1 MPILEITSRERSAL
15 RSAAHALRPV
25 VLIGDKGL
33 SDAVLKEID
42 ANLTSHG
49 LIKVRA
55 GGEDRDT
62 REEMLVS
69 ICDALS
75 CAPVHH
81 LGKMLILYRPRPGM
95 PSPADPASP
104 AGQPKRKPSEPYTPK
119 KLAAEGKTLA
129 KPARAPRKSAAD
141 PVEEPRRPA
150 RAVLNQAG
158 KPARPSTRKPAAPA
172 HGIPRRSG
180 SALSLRAGARGSSQR
195 PAARLA
201 RKTAKR

>member
-42 ANLTSHG
+42 ANLASHG

-55 GGEDRDT
+55 GGEDRET
-62 REEMLVS
+62 REEMLAA

-95 PSPADPASP
+95 PSPAQADAPAKS
-104 AGQPKRKPSEPYTPK
+104 AKRKPSEPYTPK
-119 KLAAEGKTLA
+119 KIAAEGKTLA
-129 KPARAPRKSAAD
+129 KPARAPRKSAEPAD
-141 PVEEPRRPA
+141 ETRRPA
-150 RAVLNQAG
+150 ASRVTLNKAG
-158 KPARPSTRKPAAPA
+158 KPARPSTRKTAAPA
-172 HGIPRRSG
+172 HGIPRRTG
-180 SALSLRAGARGSSQR
+180 SALSLRAGARGAR
-195 PAARLA
+195 PAAGAA

>member
-1 MPILEITSRERSAL
+1 MPILEITSRDRSTL

-55 GGEDRDT
+55 GGEDRET
-62 REEMLVS
+62 REEMLAS
-69 ICDALS
+69 ICDTLS

-81 LGKMLILYRPRPGM
+81 LGKVLILYRPQPGV
-95 PSPADPASP
+95 PSLLEPAADASR
-104 AGQPKRKPSEPYTPK
+104 PKRKTSDPYIPK
-119 KLAAEGKTLA
+119 KLAAEGKA
-129 KPARAPRKSAAD
+129 PQKRARAPRKSED
-141 PVEEPRRPA
+141 SPVDTRPA
-150 RAVLNQAG
+150 RVPLNKSG
-158 KPARPSTRKPAAPA
+158 KPARPATRKAGEPA

-180 SALSLRAGARGSSQR
+180 SALSLRAGARTSQQR
-195 PAARLA
+195 AA
-201 RKTAKR
+201 RKTIKR